1 MKNTLKL
8 ALLAS
13 SLAGMAMITSSD
25 ARSRWHDDRYNSIS
39 TSAATG
45 GYCDTAGCPDHFWRY
60 PIHYGPVF
68 VHGRWFRGPV
78 YFRGDRWAREY
89 WVRGGWHRD
98 EWHGPRPYWARASHD
113 GPPLAFEYYRDHG
126 FDLGD
131 HWRREHDADNG
142 GRDWNGD
149 RHDQG
154 GGDWH
159 HDHGGDG
166 QGGYNGGDHG
176 AGWQGG
182 YNGGGD
188 RHSGGSGV
196 QNHGDWHTAGGDTGG
211 GRSWD
216 NHWQAGNGLGDQHG
230 ANGNGQGGDHG
241 GQSPAGNV
249 IHVTAATYGAI
260 CRQPAGN
267 VTKPLAAACDGKS
280 TCDYVV
286 QYQVIGDPAPGC
298 AKDFSVQWTCSAG
311 PGGSATV
318 PPEAGLGGKVSLQ
331 CSNPRP

>member
-1 MKNTLKL
+1 MNNSLKL

-13 SLAGMAMITSSD
+13 SIAGMALIASSD
-25 ARSRWHDDRYNSIS
+25 GMTRPRWHDDQYGSIS
-39 TSAATG
+39 TSPATG

-60 PIHYGPVF
+60 PVHYGPVF
-68 VHGRWFRGPV
+68 FHGRWFRGPI

-98 EWHGPRPYWARASHD
+98 EWRGPRPYWARASHD

-142 GRDWNGD
+142 GHDWNGD
-149 RHDQG
+149 RHDHGGDQ

-159 HDHGGDG
+159 HNPSGDWHSG
-166 QGGYNGGDHG
+166 DNGGDRG

-182 YNGGGD
+182 DNGGDHG
-188 RHSGGSGV
+188 R
-196 QNHGDWHTAGGDTGG
+196 GDWHAGGDQVGDR
-211 GRSWD
+211 GRPWD
-216 NHWQAGNGLGDQHG
+216 NNRGRADNGQGDPRG
-230 ANGNGQGGDHG
+230 TNGNGQGVDRG
-241 GQSPAGNV
+241 GPTPAGV

-260 CRQPAGN
+260 CHQPAGN
-267 VTKPLAAACDGKS
+267 VTKFLADACDGKS

-286 QYQVIGDPAPGC
+286 QYQAIGDPAPGC
-298 AKDFSVQWTCSAG
+298 AKDFSVQWTCSVGA
-311 PGGSATV
+311 GGSTAA
-318 PPEAGLGGKVSLQ
+318 PAEAGLGSKVSLQ
-331 CSNPRP
+331 CLAARP